1 MYQLPDV
8 LIDYIFSFDS
18 NDYHKKNFNAVVK
31 ELNFWYSRE
40 RTIKF
45 LDCKYS
51 IYNIYS
57 DYHIGWWKNSLL
69 TLPQYILQ
77 ISKEYSHDVHVSSIK
92 YKLRYNKKGMK
103 YVM

>member
-45 LDCKYS
+45 LDYKYS

-57 DYHIGWWKNSLL
+57 DYQIGLWKNSML
-69 TLPQYILQ
+69 TLPQYILK

-92 YKLRYNKKGMK
+92 YKLRYNNT
-103 YVM
+103 YLHP